1 MGAPGSNSRQFVL
14 LGCVA
19 LLLVIAGVTGWLTR
33 LDQAGLDGLLR
44 LNAQSRTLPAD
55 VVLIDIDQK
64 SLEDMNAIA
73 GSWPWPRA
81 VHAELIAALAH
92 QQPKVIVFDLL
103 LNEADTF
110 RPESDALFADTVAA
124 QANVYL
130 PTMLLADGIGAR
142 LADFPPAMHIV
153 RTAHADNNANAP
165 LLVPLIV
172 APEYWRGGTINFLA
186 DDDGTGRRY
195 GLYRDIAGWQVPS
208 LPKRIADDFGWPT
221 PSADHFPLNWYSS
234 PRQRYSY
241 ATVYNDLTGSAPQLA
256 TAFRNKIVII
266 GAAAPGLG
274 DLRPTPMGSTYQG
287 MLVLATA
294 IGNLQAGDWLTDT
307 PWGLILY
314 PLLLTPLLLAFRRKI
329 GPLRIGIGLLALSI
343 VLVILEYVLL
353 AKLRLISHA
362 VAPIAAAWLMFLA
375 LALVS
380 WWGERQQ
387 REQAITI
394 FGRFLDPRVVRSLV
408 DGGAV
413 ADARATQAREISI
426 LFSDIRGFTTM
437 SERSTP
443 EQVVSLLND
452 YFSRQVRVIFRTQGT
467 LDKFIGDA
475 IMAFWGAPA
484 NDPQHAVHAVEAAL
498 EMVEVLLMFKTG
510 LGDAGEHFDVGIGV
524 HSGPAVVG
532 FIGSHDRLDYTAIGD
547 SVNLASRIEGATKG
561 IARVLVSEDTMRAC
575 GDAFDFIDHGIVHV
589 KGREQGVRLYEPFR
603 KNTAAGAAAHG

>member
-1 MGAPGSNSRQFVL
+1 MGAPGSNSRQFIL

-19 LLLVIAGVTGWLTR
+19 LLLISAGVTGWLTR
-33 LDQAGLDGLLR
+33 LDQTGLDGLLR

-55 VVLIDIDQK
+55 IVLIDIDQK

-81 VHAELIAALAH
+81 VHAELIDALAH
-92 QQPKVIVFDLL
+92 QQPKAMVFDLL
-103 LNEADTF
+103 LNEADSF

-124 QANVYL
+124 QPNVYL
-130 PTMLLADGIGAR
+130 PTMLLADGTGAR
-142 LADFPPAMHIV
+142 LADFPPAMHIA
-153 RTAHADNNANAP
+153 RTANADNNASAP

-172 APEYWRGGTINFLA
+172 APEHWRGGTINFLA

-195 GLYRDIAGWQVPS
+195 DLYRDIAGWQIPS

-221 PSADHFPLNWYSS
+221 PPANHFPLNWYSN
-234 PRQRYSY
+234 PQQRYSY

-256 TAFRNKIVII
+256 DAFRNKIVII

-274 DLRPTPMGSTYQG
+274 DLRPTPMGGTYQG

-307 PWGLILY
+307 PWGLALY

-343 VLVILEYVLL
+343 VLVVLEYVLL

-362 VAPIAAAWLMFLA
+362 VAPVAAAWLMFLA

-443 EQVVSLLND
+443 EQVVTLLND
-452 YFSRQVRVIFRTQGT
+452 YFSQQVRVIFHTQGT

-498 EMVEVLLMFKTG
+498 EMVDVLLMFKAG
-510 LGDAGEHFDVGIGV
+510 LGEAGEHFDVGIGV

-575 GDAFDFIDHGIVHV
+575 GDTFDFIDHGIVHV

-603 KNTAAGAAAHG
+603 KNTAAGTAAHG